1 MEQYLEKIRPNL
13 GNIMD
18 DLRASGQ
25 QKIHL
30 TMKINF
36 MSLKDNGESHS
47 MHSKSDNIDNV
58 FTKNT

>member
-1 MEQYLEKIRPNL
+1 
-13 GNIMD
+13 
-18 DLRASGQ
+18 
-25 QKIHL
+25 
-30 TMKINF
+30 MKINF